1 MLNFNINF
9 TGIADVCCRIIRG
22 ESSCQSD
29 GGCVQKQQPCLLHK
43 VKENWVMIGVAV
55 NLDNHIMRLMN
66 DVNGKFDKARANK
79 RMSEIKKTEIFWE
92 FFPTWGGGGR
102 PNPKNFVIFP
112 SHFWHAKFILRC

>member
-43 VKENWVMIGVAV
+43 VEENWVMIGVAV

-79 RMSEIKKTEIFWE
+79 RMSEIKKKRNFLGIF
-92 FFPTWGGGGR
+92 PNMGGR
-102 PNPKNFVIFP
+102 GSPESQNFCNF
-112 SHFWHAKFILRC
+112 AKSFLACQIHS